1 MTALLVRTLAS
12 GPGNGGRGLIL
23 TGIAITGLLTAVNTW
38 LLYRTDTAT
47 ATPGPI
53 WAAGTLNPAIIHQ
66 AAIARNGVITWLQQ
80 LSDTPRATYDEII
93 VNCPT

>member
-1 MTALLVRTLAS
+1 MTALLVLTLAS

-47 ATPGPI
+47 ATPGSI
-53 WAAGTLNPAIIHQ
+53 WAAGTLNPAIIRQ